1 MKYTFKTDARVPE
14 QVTID
19 RALLTGKVKVFVDGK
34 PVGPSHQG
42 RRGAAGTYYPLRM
55 GTLEVRSSLFEIVPR
70 VWCNENWVDL
80 VPPVKG
86 WQYVLVALPLIST
99 VVMTFGQILGL
110 LVGALAV
117 LISYIVMRS
126 QRSVTARNVICMAI
140 AVIAPIVSIILVLA
154 LSGAFT
160 PK

>member
-1 MKYTFKTDARVPE
+1 MKYTFKTDARVSE
-14 QVTID
+14 EVTID
-19 RALLTGKVKVFVDGK
+19 RALLTGKVKVFIDGK

-42 RRGAAGTYYPLRM
+42 RRGATGTFYPVKF
-55 GTLEVRSSLFEIVPR
+55 GTLEVRSSLFELVPR
-70 VWCNENWVDL
+70 VWSNENWVDL

-99 VVMTFGQILGL
+99 IVMTFGQILGL
-110 LVGALAV
+110 LIGALAV

-126 QRSVTARNVICMAI
+126 QRSATARNLICMAI
-140 AVIAPIVSIILVLA
+140 AVVAPIVSVVLVLA

>member
-1 MKYTFKTDARVPE
+1 MN
-14 QVTID
+14 
-19 RALLTGKVKVFVDGK
+19 G
-34 PVGPSHQG
+34 
-42 RRGAAGTYYPLRM
+42 
-55 GTLEVRSSLFEIVPR
+55 VRFI
-70 VWCNENWVDL
+70 DL

-154 LSGAFT
+154 LSGAFS